1 MSLLSKVARLTK
13 KMNGLPALKAF
24 NRAVRRFSAFTH
36 YFQHVVEWGSL
47 PNPEWYD
54 HFLDQHWGWSK
65 NCTGMPWERGIF
77 SALCLKKNGQALE
90 LCCGDGFNAYHFYAT
105 HLESIISVDFDEAA
119 IEHARK
125 NFKNPKISYQVC
137 DIRVSIPSGKFD
149 NIIWDAAIEH
159 FTPTEISKILSSI
172 KERLKDD
179 GIFSGYTITKRPDG
193 KKSHHEHEYEFSSKE
208 NLMDFLS
215 PHFQRVRI
223 FETDY
228 PDRHNLYFYA
238 SDGAPLPFDADWNAG
253 INIAK

>member
-1 MSLLSKVARLTK
+1 MTIFWISIGGGLKTVPGCPGSVGYFLRCASK
-13 KMNGLPALKAF
+13 KMG
-24 NRAVRRFSAFTH
+24 RRSNFVAEM
-36 YFQHVVEWGSL
+36 V
-47 PNPEWYD
+47 
-54 HFLDQHWGWSK
+54 
-65 NCTGMPWERGIF
+65 
-77 SALCLKKNGQALE
+77 
-90 LCCGDGFNAYHFYAT
+90 FNAYHFHAT

-125 NFKNPKISYQVC
+125 NFKNPKISYQAC

-159 FTPTEISKILSSI
+159 FSPTEISKILSSI

-208 NLMDFLS
+208 DLMDFLS

-253 INIAK
+253 ISIMKNEKL